1 MRKIEKLAALND
13 EQRKKIYALAKQF
26 AEKEHIYFKLDAN
39 ILEDEQNKLVS
50 HFLLMENDRLQSYML
65 ASSYSGNEL
74 EITLLGGTESNI
86 SDFFQLAISEARE
99 RSLNKVMFI
108 TDSNDT
114 LTVTN
119 FKNNLLEYDF
129 SEYRL
134 VLNPEKKP
142 SVISSSVTLRQAS
155 ITDEKHINALD
166 FDGFG
171 EVTQVREIDL
181 QNILLAEVNGEIV
194 GKIWLGES
202 ADSLGLFGFV
212 VSEAERGKG
221 YGRNM
226 LAQIINEKLA
236 IGLKNIYLEVALINP
251 SALKLYEEC
260 GFEKEAT
267 FDYYKLNVE
276 Q

>member
-1 MRKIEKLAALND
+1 MRKIEKLTALND

-26 AEKEHIYFKLDAN
+26 AKKEHIYFKLDAN

-50 HFLLMENDRLQSYML
+50 HFLLMKNDRLQSYML

-142 SVISSSVTLRQAS
+142 SVISSSVTLRQAN
-155 ITDEKHINALD
+155 ITDEKQINALD

-171 EVTQVREIDL
+171 EVTQIREIDL

-212 VSEAERGKG
+212 VSAAERGKG

-226 LAQIINEKLA
+226 LAQIINDKLA
-236 IGLKNIYLEVALINP
+236 TGLKNIYLEVALINP